1 MAKAI
6 QKRLADMR
14 SNPKSV
20 SFSDALAIAGH
31 YFGEPRISNSSHHVF
46 KTPWPAD
53 PRVNL
58 QKAKSGGAK
67 PYQVRQ
73 LLAAIDKLTALKAG
87 VLTFGHAA
95 KCLPERQ
102 APRETRHWPEA
113 RSAMMVGAHGGV
125 RREEQGMD
133 QEQLVDRIG
142 GNPPP
147 FSTGRIMAR
156 AR

>member
-1 MAKAI
+1 MPYTGEIDPKQAKAI

-20 SFSDALAIAGH
+20 CFSDALAVAEH
-31 YFGEPRISNSSHHVF
+31 YFDEPRINGSHHVF

-58 QKAKSGGAK
+58 QKAGGGAK

-87 VLTFGHAA
+87 EV
-95 KCLPERQ
+95 E
-102 APRETRHWPEA
+102 
-113 RSAMMVGAHGGV
+113 
-125 RREEQGMD
+125 
-133 QEQLVDRIG
+133 
-142 GNPPP
+142 
-147 FSTGRIMAR
+147 
-156 AR
+156 